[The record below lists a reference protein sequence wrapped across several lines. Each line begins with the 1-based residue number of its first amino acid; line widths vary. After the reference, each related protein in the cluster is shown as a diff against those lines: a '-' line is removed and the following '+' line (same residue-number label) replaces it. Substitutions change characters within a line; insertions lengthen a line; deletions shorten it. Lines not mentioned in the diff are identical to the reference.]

1 LESTDF
7 TVNGDFKH
15 FKDKTCVVMVQAN
28 YCGHCTTAKPDFQ
41 KFAENNKSIACL
53 TIQGD
58 GEEPD
63 IKKMVGLIS
72 KIKPTFQGY
81 PDYLL
86 YKNGQL
92 VEKEINGRTE
102 ASLEEFIK

>member
-1 LESTDF
+1 
-7 TVNGDFKH
+7 
-15 FKDKTCVVMVQAN
+15 
-28 YCGHCTTAKPDFQ
+28 
-41 KFAENNKSIACL
+41 
-53 TIQGD
+53 
-58 GEEPD
+58 
-63 IKKMVGLIS
+63 MVGLIS